1 MADIIPHLYSKG
13 LIKPPPFLPHNIHYV
28 SVMGSQAYLVSD
40 DASDMDLYG
49 FCMPPKSILFPHLA
63 GYIPGFDMQ
72 IPKFESF
79 QAHHILDPDTNKTYD
94 LNIFSIV
101 TYFRL
106 CADCNPNMIDSLFTK
121 PQFLLT
127 LSPIGRM
134 VLENRQLFLC
144 QKLWHTFKGYSHQQ
158 LKKMNSPSETK
169 NPKRLAS
176 VQAYGYDVKYAYH
189 LVRLLLECID
199 LLSSGDIHWEKNAPE
214 LKEIRAGRYTKE
226 EVVQRSEDLMKQ
238 CEVEAARTQLP
249 NRIRENDIK
258 TLLIDC
264 LEHHYGS
271 LKGIVS
277 DPTEDRI
284 LLDQIRDLLK

>member
-1 MADIIPHLYSKG
+1 
-13 LIKPPPFLPHNIHYV
+13 
-28 SVMGSQAYLVSD
+28 
-40 DASDMDLYG
+40 
-49 FCMPPKSILFPHLA
+49 
-63 GYIPGFDMQ
+63 
-72 IPKFESF
+72 
-79 QAHHILDPDTNKTYD
+79 
-94 LNIFSIV
+94 
-101 TYFRL
+101 
-106 CADCNPNMIDSLFTK
+106 
-121 PQFLLT
+121 
-127 LSPIGRM
+127 LSPIGRV

-144 QKLWHTFKGYSHQQ
+144 PKLWHTFKGYSHQQ
-158 LKKMNSPSETK
+158 LKKMNTPSETK

-238 CEVEAARTQLP
+238 CEVEAGKTQLP
-249 NRIRENDIK
+249 NRIRENDVK